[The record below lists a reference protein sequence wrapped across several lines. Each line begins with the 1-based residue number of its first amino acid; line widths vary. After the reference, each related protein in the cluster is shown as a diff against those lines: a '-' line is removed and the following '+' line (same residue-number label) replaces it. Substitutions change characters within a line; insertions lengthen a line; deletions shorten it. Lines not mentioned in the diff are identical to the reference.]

1 MGWGGWW
8 FLGGKDLREELPAEP
23 VVPVP
28 VDFGVNDVPITK
40 ENEMGKMNISQK
52 GVELIQREEGF
63 RNKAYLDSVGVW
75 TIGYGTIKMK
85 GVPVKKGDICSKAEA
100 YEWLMDEINED
111 IVPHI
116 NRLVKVPLTQDMF
129 DVLCSFIY
137 NLGWPAF
144 AKSTL
149 LKMLNAGDYAGAGDQ
164 ILRWNKGRVNGQ
176 MVAIDGLTNRRKRE
190 REIFVASIGDLN
202 ANIG

>member
-8 FLGGKDLREELPAEP
+8 FLGRKSLKDTPLQP
-23 VVPVP
+23 VVP
-28 VDFGVNDVPITK
+28 NNK
-40 ENEMGKMNISQK
+40 ENEMGKMNISAK
-52 GVELIQREEGF
+52 GIELIKKYEGYSA
-63 RNKAYLDSVGVW
+63 KAYLDSVGVW

-85 GVPVKKGDICSKAEA
+85 GVPVKKGDKCTKAQA
-100 YEWLMDEINED
+100 DEWLMDEVKES

-129 DVLCSFIY
+129 DVLCSFVY
-137 NLGWPAF
+137 NLGWPNLER
-144 AKSTL
+144 STL
-149 LKMLNAGDYAGAGDQ
+149 LKVLNSGDYAGAGDQ
-164 ILRWNKGRVNGQ
+164 LLRWNKGNVNGV
-176 MVAIDGLTNRRKRE
+176 MVAIDGLTNRRKNE

>member
-1 MGWGGWW
+1 MSWGGWW
-8 FLGGKDLREELPAEP
+8 FLGGKSLKEDVEP
-23 VVPVP
+23 VVPP
-28 VDFGVNDVPITK
+28 PLDFVLDNTYLYK
-40 ENEMGKMNISQK
+40 EKGMRIMNISSK
-52 GVELIQREEGF
+52 GIQLIQNEEGF
-63 RNKAYLDSVGVW
+63 KSKAYLDSVGVW

-85 GVPVKKGDICSKAEA
+85 GVPVKKGDKCTKAEA

-137 NLGWPAF
+137 NLGYPSF
-144 AKSTL
+144 ERSTL
-149 LKMLNAGDYAGAGDQ
+149 LKLLNKGDYVGAGDQ
-164 ILRWNKGRVNGQ
+164 ILRWNKGRVNGV
-176 MVAIDGLTNRRKRE
+176 MVTIDGLTNRRKRE